1 MKTTVHAIGITLMV
15 TSFAAA
21 ADAVTVT
28 VNKIDDKGVGAAI
41 GTVALSDGPNGLV
54 IKSDLIGL
62 RPGEHG
68 FHVHENANCGAKEKD
83 GKMVAG
89 LAAGGHYD
97 PAKTGKH
104 EGPKGHGHLGDL
116 PALVVTPDGKAKGE
130 MTAPRLKVAD
140 LKGRSLMIHEGG
152 DNYSDQPKPLG
163 GGGGRVACGVIK

>member
-1 MKTTVHAIGITLMV
+1 MKNTAHVIGITLMV

-28 VNKIDDKGVGAAI
+28 INKIDDKGVGAAI

-54 IKSDLIGL
+54 IKPSLKGL
-62 RPGEHG
+62 TSGAHG
-68 FHVHENANCGAKEKD
+68 FHVHENPDCGAKEKD
-83 GKMVAG
+83 GKRVAG

-97 PAKTGKH
+97 PTKTGKH

-116 PALVVTPDGKAKGE
+116 PALTVAADGTAKGE

-140 LKGRSLMIHEGG
+140 VKGRSLIIHEGG
-152 DNYSDQPKPLG
+152 DNYADQPKPLG
-163 GGGGRVACGVIK
+163 GGGGRIACGVIK